1 MTEPHDTPSP
11 TPTAAH
17 GNRSVWR
24 NFADVVL
31 EPSAT
36 FEDVAERPRWVVPLV
51 VIVVASLIVSIF
63 LSPVQLEIQKLQAM
77 ERFSGEAL
85 EATLRQIER
94 FGRFAPLISVI
105 GTPLFLAIFAF
116 LFWGFGLV
124 SGAKNSEFAVAFA
137 SMVYLGT
144 IQVLLQ
150 VAQIVVV
157 QIKGVETV
165 AREGLPLF
173 GLSMFV
179 ERGDLPL
186 FAWTFIVGINFFS
199 IWYAIVLGIAGIHAL
214 EMSRG
219 AAATFAVILWLL
231 GSLLIAVQG

>member
-1 MTEPHDTPSP
+1 MTEPHETPFP
-11 TPTAAH
+11 PPTAAR
-17 GNRSVWR
+17 GGRSMGR
-24 NFADVVL
+24 NFADVVM

-36 FEDVAERPRWVVPLV
+36 FEDVAERPRWFVPLL
-51 VIVVASLIVSIF
+51 VIVVASVIVSIF
-63 LSPVQLEIQKLQAM
+63 LSPVQLEVQKLQAM
-77 ERFSGEAL
+77 EKFSGEQL
-85 EATLRQIER
+85 EAALRGIER
-94 FGRFAPLISVI
+94 FGRFAPLITVI
-105 GTPLFLAIFAF
+105 VTPLFLAIFAF

-124 SGAKNSEFAVAFA
+124 SGAKNSEFAVAFV

-173 GLSMFV
+173 GLSMFM

-186 FAWTFIVGINFFS
+186 LVWTFIVGINFFS
-199 IWYAIVLGIAGIHAL
+199 IWYAIVLGIAGVHAL
-214 EMSRG
+214 KMSRG

-231 GSLLIAVQG
+231 GSLIIALFG